1 MSEHAANLTRA
12 LLVARLE
19 AGHGDR
25 VAIHTEAGDVT
36 YREVHD
42 RAMRF
47 AGLLRARG
55 VRPEE
60 RVIVALRDGVDWVA
74 AFFGV
79 IAAGGVVVMVNPD
92 LKPDA
97 IRYFLGYTRARALV
111 VDADDVAPVEEA
123 WAMARSEGDDH
134 LRELL
139 VVGDPDTDRA
149 WAGASPLDACFA
161 SHPDDPA
168 IWLFS
173 GGTTGRPKAVVQP
186 HRSFHFTT
194 RAYGQKTL
202 GLTADDVTLSVPKL
216 YFGYATGSNLLFP
229 FSVGGRTVLF
239 PDRCT
244 PERIVELCRRFRP
257 TVLINVP
264 TLIRKLLD
272 VPDVSRDD
280 LASLRLATSAGEA
293 LPPELHAR
301 WDERFGV
308 DLLDGLGTAE
318 MWHVFVSNR
327 PGDVRPGTLGT
338 VVDGFEL
345 RVRAEDGR
353 DLPDGETGY
362 LWVRGGARAIGYWQA
377 QEKSEA
383 AFRGEWYV
391 SGDMITRDAD
401 GVFTY
406 AGRADDMLKVSGR
419 WLATREVEECLAT
432 HPGVR
437 EAAVVGV
444 PDDHGLVKP
453 WAFIDASDPVDTL
466 PDTLTEYATGR
477 LERYK
482 VPRRII
488 LLDEMPRTHLGK
500 VDRGKLRTLATEGA
514 AS

>member
-1 MSEHAANLTRA
+1 MSEHPANLAEAFLT
-12 LLVARLE
+12 ARIE
-19 AGHGDR
+19 AGDGDR
-25 VAIHTEAGDVT
+25 IAIHTEARDVT

-47 AGLLRARG
+47 GGLLRARG

-60 RVIVALRDGVDWVA
+60 RVIVALRDGADWVA

-79 IAAGGVVVMVNPD
+79 LAAGGVVVMVNPD
-92 LKPDA
+92 LRPDA

-111 VDADDVAPVEEA
+111 VDAADAEVVREA
-123 WAMARSEGDDH
+123 HALARGEGDDH
-134 LRELL
+134 LQELL
-139 VVGDPDTDRA
+139 VVGDADTDRA
-149 WAGASPLDACFA
+149 WDDAPRLDACFA

-194 RAYGQKTL
+194 RAYGQETL
-202 GLTADDVTLSVPKL
+202 GLTRDDVTLSVPKL

-264 TLIRKLLD
+264 TLIRKILD
-272 VPDVSRDD
+272 LPDVTRDD

-308 DLLDGLGTAE
+308 ELLDGLGTAE
-318 MWHVFVSNR
+318 MWHVFVTNR
-327 PGDVRPGTLGT
+327 PGDVHPGTLGK

-345 RVRAEDGR
+345 RVRDEDGR

-391 SGDMITRDAD
+391 SGDMITRDPG

-432 HPGVR
+432 HPDVR

-453 WAFIDASDPVDTL
+453 WAFVDATGPGDSL
-466 PDTLTEYATGR
+466 PETLTAYATDR

-482 VPRRII
+482 VPRKVIV
-488 LLDEMPRTHLGK
+488 LDTLPRTHLGK
-500 VDRGKLRTLATEGA
+500 VDRGKLRALATEGVHP
-514 AS
+514 